1 MIGRLG
7 ISLAAWAFSLA
18 GCSIAPS
25 DLELK
30 AAPAIRNYPENYQEI
45 YRRVST
51 ALKRCG
57 TTSLNAYASM
67 AADSELYPDLG
78 YGEVSYSLINWG
90 VRNYYMTAKIEK
102 LPTGSKITVYA
113 GNSIASDQAA
123 RTVLRW
129 ASGDQGC

>member
-1 MIGRLG
+1 MIYSR
-7 ISLAAWAFSLA
+7 AAAVIVAFSMTS
-18 GCSIAPS
+18 CSTAPA
-25 DLELK
+25 DLEAK
-30 AAPAIRNYPENYQEI
+30 SAPIVRTYGENYQEI

-102 LPTGSKITVYA
+102 AAAGSKITVRA
-113 GNSIASDQAA
+113 GNSIAPEQAV
-123 RTVLRW
+123 RTILRW
-129 ASGDQGC
+129 ASGDQDC

>member
-1 MIGRLG
+1 MIAWR
-7 ISLAAWAFSLA
+7 AAALILAFSMSA
-18 GCSIAPS
+18 CSTAPA
-25 DLELK
+25 DLEAK
-30 AAPAIRNYPENYQEI
+30 SAPIVRTYGENYQEI

-57 TTSLNAYASM
+57 TTALNAYASM

-78 YGEVSYSLINWG
+78 YGEISYSLINWG

-102 LPTGSKITVYA
+102 LPAGSKITVYA